1 MQISYA
7 RKFIAGASLGMGIL
21 LAMGGFIMVRAIAPG
36 ITADPTF
43 GPIAPMS
50 LISGDVQ
57 VNFGIACNWAGE
69 EGKQMA
75 CDPSGSSSGCVS
87 MNVTCEDGVV
97 TRMRSGVIFAG
108 GGGIN
113 CSTSCS
119 TVW

>member
-7 RKFIAGASLGMGIL
+7 RKLIAGASMGIGIL
-21 LAMGGFIMVRAIAPG
+21 LAMGGFIMVRAVAPN
-36 ITADPTF
+36 TTVNPTF
-43 GPIAPMS
+43 GPIND
-50 LISGDVQ
+50 DVQ
-57 VNFGIACNWAGE
+57 VNFGIACNWTGE
-69 EGKQMA
+69 QGKQMA

-113 CSTSCS
+113 CSTSCG